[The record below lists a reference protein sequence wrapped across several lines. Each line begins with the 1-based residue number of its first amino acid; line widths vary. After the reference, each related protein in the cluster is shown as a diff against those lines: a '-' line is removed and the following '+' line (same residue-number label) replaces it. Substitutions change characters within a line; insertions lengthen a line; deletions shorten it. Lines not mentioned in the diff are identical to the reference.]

1 MPASSQTQLRSC
13 VLRCGRS
20 GFAVDYWGRNPCVG
34 AVFLTHAHADHLCG
48 LSEAWEPDGRTVYCS
63 SVTKALLL
71 RKFPG
76 LATRRDVRIETLA
89 PNASVVLRLP
99 DRSSASTRTPKRQTT
114 VAETLLPNDSM
125 NDDVEGH
132 ENDELLTVTALD
144 AGHCPGSVAFL
155 FEGKCGRVFHTGD
168 WRREDWCGKASTPF
182 GYDTLTNQ
190 PRRPLNDEKRRASST
205 ASTAA
210 LPRCLTRAPLDLV
223 LLDNTYG
230 DPSYVFP
237 TRHEAAS
244 KVCGLIKQTL
254 EKNENADV
262 YVGVD
267 SLGKEPLLAAIAR
280 AIGEPVRVTPERF
293 HASIAALEAAKEGL
307 DEVKRGDDD
316 DDEESDGDPFLG
328 AAPRGS
334 LTCASTSSCRVFAL
348 PKQRVTRE
356 KLAAVA
362 AHTGREIVGI
372 LPTGWAVANAT
383 ATEAP
388 NAFARAVASF
398 CGEKNKNA
406 ASLSASTKAR
416 DDFTHAKSGAFVS
429 ETTESLP
436 VVHAVPYSLHA
447 SYDELEALVRA
458 LRPRAVVGNTRAPRN
473 RSPGAP
479 TLDVAAHFKDLCF
492 GGDDEN
498 APFDASVSK
507 GAFRHER
514 LVSKRETET
523 RNANGDVLA
532 RARRALAPR
541 GHFVSHAFNAF
552 DAFHKTDVVDVV
564 DAPAR
569 RLRLKPRAATAR
581 SRDARARDEV
591 DDAPIPS
598 AVPAEATS
606 FGKSPSRA
614 KEKEKAIRAPN
625 SPVAFASELA
635 ILTKTYVDA
644 VSRLVRAF
652 PKRAR
657 GFRRGADAPAE
668 RVERREGEGAPAD
681 AEDEE
686 TARKK
691 KKRRHVPRWVADG
704 VADARAARA

>member
-1 MPASSQTQLRSC
+1 

-63 SVTKALLL
+63 SVTKAMLL

-99 DRSSASTRTPKRQTT
+99 DRSSNSTRTPKRQTT
-114 VAETLLPNDSM
+114 VAETLLPVDSM

-155 FEGKCGRVFHTGD
+155 FEGACGRVFHTGD

-182 GYDTLTNQ
+182 GYAETNQ
-190 PRRPLNDEKRRASST
+190 PQRPNEKKHRGSGVAKN
-205 ASTAA
+205 AA

-254 EKNENADV
+254 AENENADV

-334 LTCASTSSCRVFAL
+334 LTCASTSTCRVFAL

-372 LPTGWAVANAT
+372 LPTGWAVAPAT

-388 NAFARAVASF
+388 NAFAATVASF

-406 ASLSASTKAR
+406 ARLSASARSR
-416 DDFTHAKSGAFVS
+416 DDFTSARGAFVS
-429 ETTESLP
+429 ETTDGLP

-473 RSPGAP
+473 RMSGAP

-492 GGDDEN
+492 GGDDDD
-498 APFDASVSK
+498 APFDASVSV
-507 GAFRHER
+507 AFRHER
-514 LVSKRETET
+514 LLSKRETE
-523 RNANGDVLA
+523 RAANGEVLA

-552 DAFHKTDVVDVV
+552 DAFDKTDVVYVV

-569 RLRLKPRAATAR
+569 RLRLKPRADTAR

-598 AVPAEATS
+598 SVPAEATS
-606 FGKSPSRA
+606 TGKSPSRA
-614 KEKEKAIRAPN
+614 KEKAKAIRAPN

>member
-63 SVTKALLL
+63 SVTKAMLL

-99 DRSSASTRTPKRQTT
+99 DRSSNSTRTPKRQTT
-114 VAETLLPNDSM
+114 VAETLLPVDSM

-155 FEGKCGRVFHTGD
+155 FEGACGRVFHTGD

-182 GYDTLTNQ
+182 GYAETNQ
-190 PRRPLNDEKRRASST
+190 PQRPNEKKHRGSGVAKN
-205 ASTAA
+205 AA

-254 EKNENADV
+254 AENENADV

-307 DEVKRGDDD
+307 DEVKRGDDY

-334 LTCASTSSCRVFAL
+334 LTCASTSTCRVFAL

-372 LPTGWAVANAT
+372 LPTGWAVAPAT

-388 NAFARAVASF
+388 NAFAATVASF
-398 CGEKNKNA
+398 CGEKIKNA
-406 ASLSASTKAR
+406 ARLSASARSR
-416 DDFTHAKSGAFVS
+416 DDFTSARGAFVS
-429 ETTESLP
+429 ETTDGLP

-473 RSPGAP
+473 RTSGAP

-492 GGDDEN
+492 GGDDDD
-498 APFDASVSK
+498 APFDASVSV
-507 GAFRHER
+507 AFRHER
-514 LVSKRETET
+514 LLSKRETE
-523 RNANGDVLA
+523 RAANGEVLA

-552 DAFHKTDVVDVV
+552 DAFDKTDVVYVV

-569 RLRLKPRAATAR
+569 RLRLKPRADTAR

-598 AVPAEATS
+598 SVPAEATS
-606 FGKSPSRA
+606 TGKSPSRA
-614 KEKEKAIRAPN
+614 KEKAKAIRAPN

>member
-1 MPASSQTQLRSC
+1 M
-13 VLRCGRS
+13 LRCGRS

-63 SVTKALLL
+63 SVTKAMLL

-99 DRSSASTRTPKRQTT
+99 DRSSNSTRTPKRQTT
-114 VAETLLPNDSM
+114 VAETLLPVDSM

-155 FEGKCGRVFHTGD
+155 FEGACGRVFHTGD
-168 WRREDWCGKASTPF
+168 WRREYWCGKASTPF
-182 GYDTLTNQ
+182 GYAETNQ
-190 PRRPLNDEKRRASST
+190 PQRPNEKKHRGSGVAKN
-205 ASTAA
+205 AA

-254 EKNENADV
+254 AENENADV

-307 DEVKRGDDD
+307 GEVKRGDDD

-334 LTCASTSSCRVFAL
+334 LTCASTSTCRVFAL

-372 LPTGWAVANAT
+372 LPTGWAVAPAT

-388 NAFARAVASF
+388 NAFAATVLTVASF

-406 ASLSASTKAR
+406 ARLSASARSR
-416 DDFTHAKSGAFVS
+416 DDLPSARGAFVS
-429 ETTESLP
+429 ETTDGLP

-473 RSPGAP
+473 RTSGAP

-492 GGDDEN
+492 GGDDDD
-498 APFDASVSK
+498 APFDASVSV
-507 GAFRHER
+507 AFRHER
-514 LVSKRETET
+514 LLSKRETE
-523 RNANGDVLA
+523 RAANGEVLA

-552 DAFHKTDVVDVV
+552 YAFDKTDVVYVV

-569 RLRLKPRAATAR
+569 RLRLKPRADTAR

-598 AVPAEATS
+598 SVPAEATS
-606 FGKSPSRA
+606 TGKSPSRA
-614 KEKEKAIRAPN
+614 KEKAKAIRAPN

>member
-1 MPASSQTQLRSC
+1 M
-13 VLRCGRS
+13 LRCGRS

-63 SVTKALLL
+63 SVTKAMLL

-99 DRSSASTRTPKRQTT
+99 DRSSNSTRTPKRQTT
-114 VAETLLPNDSM
+114 VAETLLPVDSM

-155 FEGKCGRVFHTGD
+155 FEGACGRVFHTGD

-182 GYDTLTNQ
+182 GYAETNQ
-190 PRRPLNDEKRRASST
+190 PQRPNEKKHRGSGVAKN
-205 ASTAA
+205 AA

-254 EKNENADV
+254 AENENADV

-334 LTCASTSSCRVFAL
+334 LTCASTSTCRVFAL

-372 LPTGWAVANAT
+372 LPTGWAVAPAT

-388 NAFARAVASF
+388 NAFAATVASF

-406 ASLSASTKAR
+406 ARLSASARSR
-416 DDFTHAKSGAFVS
+416 DDFTSARGAFVS
-429 ETTESLP
+429 ETTDGLP

-473 RSPGAP
+473 RMSGAP

-492 GGDDEN
+492 GGDDDD
-498 APFDASVSK
+498 APFDASVSV
-507 GAFRHER
+507 AFRHER
-514 LVSKRETET
+514 LLSKRETE
-523 RNANGDVLA
+523 RAANGEVLA

-552 DAFHKTDVVDVV
+552 DAFDKTDVVYVV

-569 RLRLKPRAATAR
+569 RLRLKPRADTAR

-598 AVPAEATS
+598 SVPAEATS
-606 FGKSPSRA
+606 TGKSPSRA
-614 KEKEKAIRAPN
+614 KEKAKAIRAPN

>member
-1 MPASSQTQLRSC
+1 M
-13 VLRCGRS
+13 
-20 GFAVDYWGRNPCVG
+20 
-34 AVFLTHAHADHLCG
+34 
-48 LSEAWEPDGRTVYCS
+48 
-63 SVTKALLL
+63 
-71 RKFPG
+71 
-76 LATRRDVRIETLA
+76 
-89 PNASVVLRLP
+89 
-99 DRSSASTRTPKRQTT
+99 
-114 VAETLLPNDSM
+114 
-125 NDDVEGH
+125 
-132 ENDELLTVTALD
+132 
-144 AGHCPGSVAFL
+144 
-155 FEGKCGRVFHTGD
+155 
-168 WRREDWCGKASTPF
+168 
-182 GYDTLTNQ
+182 
-190 PRRPLNDEKRRASST
+190 
-205 ASTAA
+205 
-210 LPRCLTRAPLDLV
+210 
-223 LLDNTYG
+223 
-230 DPSYVFP
+230 
-237 TRHEAAS
+237 
-244 KVCGLIKQTL
+244 
-254 EKNENADV
+254 
-262 YVGVD
+262 
-267 SLGKEPLLAAIAR
+267 
-280 AIGEPVRVTPERF
+280 
-293 HASIAALEAAKEGL
+293 
-307 DEVKRGDDD
+307 
-316 DDEESDGDPFLG
+316 
-328 AAPRGS
+328 
-334 LTCASTSSCRVFAL
+334 FAL

-372 LPTGWAVANAT
+372 LPTGWAVAPAT

-388 NAFARAVASF
+388 NAFAATVLTVASF

-406 ASLSASTKAR
+406 ARLSASARSR
-416 DDFTHAKSGAFVS
+416 DDLPSARGAFVS
-429 ETTESLP
+429 ETTDGLP

-473 RSPGAP
+473 RTSGAP

-492 GGDDEN
+492 GGDDDD
-498 APFDASVSK
+498 APFDASVSV
-507 GAFRHER
+507 AFRHER
-514 LVSKRETET
+514 LLSKRETE
-523 RNANGDVLA
+523 RAANGEVLA

-552 DAFHKTDVVDVV
+552 YAFDKTDVVYVV

-569 RLRLKPRAATAR
+569 RLRLKPRADTAR

-598 AVPAEATS
+598 SVPAEATS
-606 FGKSPSRA
+606 TGKSPSRA
-614 KEKEKAIRAPN
+614 KEKAKAIRAPN

>member
-63 SVTKALLL
+63 SVTKAMLL

-99 DRSSASTRTPKRQTT
+99 DRSSNSTRTPKRQTT
-114 VAETLLPNDSM
+114 VAETLLPVDSM

-155 FEGKCGRVFHTGD
+155 FEGACGRVFHTGD

-182 GYDTLTNQ
+182 GYAETNQ
-190 PRRPLNDEKRRASST
+190 PQRPNEKKHRGSGVAKN
-205 ASTAA
+205 AA

-254 EKNENADV
+254 AENENADV

-334 LTCASTSSCRVFAL
+334 LTCASTSTCRVFAL

-372 LPTGWAVANAT
+372 LPTGWAVAPAT

-388 NAFARAVASF
+388 NAFAATVASF

-406 ASLSASTKAR
+406 ARLSASARSR
-416 DDFTHAKSGAFVS
+416 DDFTSARGAFVS
-429 ETTESLP
+429 ETTDGLP

-473 RSPGAP
+473 RMSGAP

-492 GGDDEN
+492 GGDDDD
-498 APFDASVSK
+498 APFDASVSV
-507 GAFRHER
+507 AFRHER
-514 LVSKRETET
+514 LLSKRETE
-523 RNANGDVLA
+523 RAANGEVLA

-552 DAFHKTDVVDVV
+552 DAFDKTDVVYVV

-569 RLRLKPRAATAR
+569 RLRLKPRADTAR

-598 AVPAEATS
+598 SVPAEATS
-606 FGKSPSRA
+606 TGKSPSRA
-614 KEKEKAIRAPN
+614 KEKAKAIRAPN

>member
-63 SVTKALLL
+63 SVTKAMLL

-99 DRSSASTRTPKRQTT
+99 DRSSNSTRTPKRQTT
-114 VAETLLPNDSM
+114 VAETLLPVDSM

-155 FEGKCGRVFHTGD
+155 FEGACGRVFHTGD

-182 GYDTLTNQ
+182 GYAETNQ
-190 PRRPLNDEKRRASST
+190 PQRPNEKKHRGSGVAKN
-205 ASTAA
+205 AA

-254 EKNENADV
+254 AENENADV

-334 LTCASTSSCRVFAL
+334 LTCASTSTCRVFAL

-372 LPTGWAVANAT
+372 LPTGWAVAPAT

-388 NAFARAVASF
+388 NAFAATVASF

-406 ASLSASTKAR
+406 ARLSASARSR
-416 DDFTHAKSGAFVS
+416 DDFTSARGAFVS
-429 ETTESLP
+429 ETTDGLP

-473 RSPGAP
+473 RMSGAP

-492 GGDDEN
+492 GGDDDD
-498 APFDASVSK
+498 APFDASVSV
-507 GAFRHER
+507 AFRHER
-514 LVSKRETET
+514 LLSKRETE
-523 RNANGDVLA
+523 RAANGEVLA

-552 DAFHKTDVVDVV
+552 DAFDKTDVVYVV

-569 RLRLKPRAATAR
+569 RLRLKPRADTAR

-598 AVPAEATS
+598 SVPAEATS
-606 FGKSPSRA
+606 TGKSPSRA
-614 KEKEKAIRAPN
+614 KEKAKAIRAPN

-657 GFRRGADAPAE
+657 GFRRGADAPAD

>member
-1 MPASSQTQLRSC
+1 M
-13 VLRCGRS
+13 LRCGRS

-63 SVTKALLL
+63 SVTKAMLL

-99 DRSSASTRTPKRQTT
+99 DRSSNSTRTPKRQTT
-114 VAETLLPNDSM
+114 VAETLLPVDSM

-155 FEGKCGRVFHTGD
+155 FEGACGRVFHTGD

-182 GYDTLTNQ
+182 GYAETNQ
-190 PRRPLNDEKRRASST
+190 PQRPNEKKHRGSGVAKN
-205 ASTAA
+205 AA

-254 EKNENADV
+254 AENENADV

-334 LTCASTSSCRVFAL
+334 LTCASTSTCRVFAL

-372 LPTGWAVANAT
+372 LPTGWAVAPAT

-388 NAFARAVASF
+388 NAFAATVASF

-406 ASLSASTKAR
+406 ARLSASARSR
-416 DDFTHAKSGAFVS
+416 DDFTSARGAFVS
-429 ETTESLP
+429 ETTDGLP

-473 RSPGAP
+473 RTSGAP

-492 GGDDEN
+492 GGDDDD
-498 APFDASVSK
+498 APFDASVSV
-507 GAFRHER
+507 AFRHER
-514 LVSKRETET
+514 LLSKRETE
-523 RNANGDVLA
+523 RAANGEVLA

-552 DAFHKTDVVDVV
+552 DAFDKTDVVYVV

-569 RLRLKPRAATAR
+569 RLRLKPRADTAR

-598 AVPAEATS
+598 SVPAEATS
-606 FGKSPSRA
+606 TGKSPSRA
-614 KEKEKAIRAPN
+614 KEKAKAIRAPN

>member
-63 SVTKALLL
+63 SVTKAMLL

-99 DRSSASTRTPKRQTT
+99 DRSSNSTRTPKRQTT
-114 VAETLLPNDSM
+114 VAETLLPVDSM

-155 FEGKCGRVFHTGD
+155 FEGACGRVFHTGD

-182 GYDTLTNQ
+182 GYAETNQ
-190 PRRPLNDEKRRASST
+190 PQRPNEKKHRGSGVAKN
-205 ASTAA
+205 AA

-254 EKNENADV
+254 AENENADV

-334 LTCASTSSCRVFAL
+334 LTCASTSTCRVFAL

-372 LPTGWAVANAT
+372 LPTGWAVAPAT

-388 NAFARAVASF
+388 NAFAATVASF

-406 ASLSASTKAR
+406 ARLSASARSR
-416 DDFTHAKSGAFVS
+416 DDFTSARGAFVS
-429 ETTESLP
+429 ETTDGLP

-473 RSPGAP
+473 RTSGAP

-492 GGDDEN
+492 GGDDDD
-498 APFDASVSK
+498 APFDASVSV
-507 GAFRHER
+507 AFRHER
-514 LVSKRETET
+514 LLSKRETE
-523 RNANGDVLA
+523 RAANGEVLA

-552 DAFHKTDVVDVV
+552 DAFDKTDVVYVV

-569 RLRLKPRAATAR
+569 RLRLKPRADTAR

-598 AVPAEATS
+598 SVPAEATS
-606 FGKSPSRA
+606 TGKSPSRA
-614 KEKEKAIRAPN
+614 KEKAKAIRAPN

>member
-1 MPASSQTQLRSC
+1 M
-13 VLRCGRS
+13 LRCGRS

-63 SVTKALLL
+63 SVTKAMLL

-99 DRSSASTRTPKRQTT
+99 DRSSNSTRTPKRQTT
-114 VAETLLPNDSM
+114 VAETLLPVDSM

-155 FEGKCGRVFHTGD
+155 FEGACGRVFHTGD

-182 GYDTLTNQ
+182 GYAETNQ
-190 PRRPLNDEKRRASST
+190 PQRPNEKKHRGSGVAKN
-205 ASTAA
+205 AA

-254 EKNENADV
+254 AENENADV

-334 LTCASTSSCRVFAL
+334 LTCASTSTCRVFAL

-372 LPTGWAVANAT
+372 LPTGWAVAPAT

-388 NAFARAVASF
+388 NAFAATVASF
-398 CGEKNKNA
+398 CGEQNKNENA
-406 ASLSASTKAR
+406 ARLSASARSR
-416 DDFTHAKSGAFVS
+416 DDFTSARGAFVS
-429 ETTESLP
+429 ETTDGLP

-473 RSPGAP
+473 RTSGAP

-492 GGDDEN
+492 GGGDDD
-498 APFDASVSK
+498 APFAPLSVSV
-507 GAFRHER
+507 AFRHER
-514 LVSKRETET
+514 LLSKRETE
-523 RNANGDVLA
+523 RAANGEVLA

-552 DAFHKTDVVDVV
+552 DAFDKTDVVYVV

-569 RLRLKPRAATAR
+569 RLRLKPRADTAR

-598 AVPAEATS
+598 SVPAEATS
-606 FGKSPSRA
+606 TGKSPSRA
-614 KEKEKAIRAPN
+614 KEKAKAIRAPN

>member
-1 MPASSQTQLRSC
+1 M
-13 VLRCGRS
+13 LRCGRS

-63 SVTKALLL
+63 SVTKAMLL

-99 DRSSASTRTPKRQTT
+99 DRSSNSTRTPKRQTT
-114 VAETLLPNDSM
+114 VAETLLPVDSM

-155 FEGKCGRVFHTGD
+155 FEGACGRVFHTGD

-182 GYDTLTNQ
+182 GYAETNQ
-190 PRRPLNDEKRRASST
+190 PQRPNEKKHRGSGVAKN
-205 ASTAA
+205 AA

-254 EKNENADV
+254 AENENADV

-334 LTCASTSSCRVFAL
+334 LTCASTSTCRVFAL

-372 LPTGWAVANAT
+372 LPTGWAVAPAT

-388 NAFARAVASF
+388 NAFAATVASF

-406 ASLSASTKAR
+406 AISLSASARSR
-416 DDFTHAKSGAFVS
+416 DDLPSARGAFVS
-429 ETTESLP
+429 ETTDGLP

-473 RSPGAP
+473 RTSGAP

-492 GGDDEN
+492 GGGDDD
-498 APFDASVSK
+498 APFAPLSVSV
-507 GAFRHER
+507 AFRHER
-514 LVSKRETET
+514 LLSKRETE
-523 RNANGDVLA
+523 RAANGEVLA

-552 DAFHKTDVVDVV
+552 DAFDKTDVVYVV

-569 RLRLKPRAATAR
+569 RLRLKPRADTAR

-598 AVPAEATS
+598 SVPAEATS
-606 FGKSPSRA
+606 TGKSPSRA
-614 KEKEKAIRAPN
+614 KEKAKAIRAPN

>member
-13 VLRCGRS
+13 VLRGGRS
-20 GFAVDYWGRNPCVG
+20 GFAGDYWGRNPCVG

-114 VAETLLPNDSM
+114 VAETLLPNDSV
-125 NDDVEGH
+125 NDIGEGH

-155 FEGKCGRVFHTGD
+155 FEGACGRVFHTGD

-182 GYDTLTNQ
+182 GYAETNQ
-190 PRRPLNDEKRRASST
+190 PQRPNEKKHRGSGVAKN
-205 ASTAA
+205 AA

-254 EKNENADV
+254 AENENADV

-334 LTCASTSSCRVFAL
+334 LTCASTSTCRVFAL

-372 LPTGWAVANAT
+372 LPTGWAVAPAT

-388 NAFARAVASF
+388 NAFAATVASF

-406 ASLSASTKAR
+406 ARLSASARSR
-416 DDFTHAKSGAFVS
+416 DDFTSARGAFVS
-429 ETTESLP
+429 ETTDGLP

-473 RSPGAP
+473 RMSGAP

-492 GGDDEN
+492 GGDDDD
-498 APFDASVSK
+498 APFDASVSV
-507 GAFRHER
+507 AFRHER
-514 LVSKRETET
+514 LLSKRETE
-523 RNANGDVLA
+523 RAANGEVLA

-552 DAFHKTDVVDVV
+552 DAFDKTDVVYVV

-569 RLRLKPRAATAR
+569 RLRLKPRADTAR

-606 FGKSPSRA
+606 TGKSPSRA
-614 KEKEKAIRAPN
+614 KEKAKAIRAPN

>member
-1 MPASSQTQLRSC
+1 
-13 VLRCGRS
+13 
-20 GFAVDYWGRNPCVG
+20 
-34 AVFLTHAHADHLCG
+34 
-48 LSEAWEPDGRTVYCS
+48 
-63 SVTKALLL
+63 
-71 RKFPG
+71 
-76 LATRRDVRIETLA
+76 
-89 PNASVVLRLP
+89 
-99 DRSSASTRTPKRQTT
+99 
-114 VAETLLPNDSM
+114 
-125 NDDVEGH
+125 
-132 ENDELLTVTALD
+132 
-144 AGHCPGSVAFL
+144 
-155 FEGKCGRVFHTGD
+155 
-168 WRREDWCGKASTPF
+168 
-182 GYDTLTNQ
+182 
-190 PRRPLNDEKRRASST
+190 
-205 ASTAA
+205 
-210 LPRCLTRAPLDLV
+210 
-223 LLDNTYG
+223 
-230 DPSYVFP
+230 
-237 TRHEAAS
+237 
-244 KVCGLIKQTL
+244 
-254 EKNENADV
+254 
-262 YVGVD
+262 
-267 SLGKEPLLAAIAR
+267 
-280 AIGEPVRVTPERF
+280 
-293 HASIAALEAAKEGL
+293 
-307 DEVKRGDDD
+307 
-316 DDEESDGDPFLG
+316 
-328 AAPRGS
+328 
-334 LTCASTSSCRVFAL
+334 
-348 PKQRVTRE
+348 
-356 KLAAVA
+356 
-362 AHTGREIVGI
+362 
-372 LPTGWAVANAT
+372 
-383 ATEAP
+383 
-388 NAFARAVASF
+388 
-398 CGEKNKNA
+398 
-406 ASLSASTKAR
+406 
-416 DDFTHAKSGAFVS
+416 
-429 ETTESLP
+429 
-436 VVHAVPYSLHA
+436 VHAVPYSLHA

-458 LRPRAVVGNTRAPRN
+458 LRPRAVFGNTRAPRN
-473 RSPGAP
+473 SSSGAP

-492 GGDDEN
+492 GGDETSD
-498 APFDASVSK
+498 APFDASASK
-507 GAFRHER
+507 GAFPRER

-552 DAFHKTDVVDVV
+552 DKTDVVDVV

>member
-63 SVTKALLL
+63 SVTKAMLL

-99 DRSSASTRTPKRQTT
+99 DRSSNSTRTPKRQTT
-114 VAETLLPNDSM
+114 VAETLLPVDSM

-155 FEGKCGRVFHTGD
+155 FEGACGRVFHTGD

-182 GYDTLTNQ
+182 GYAETNQ
-190 PRRPLNDEKRRASST
+190 PQRPNEKKHRGSGVAKN
-205 ASTAA
+205 AA

-237 TRHEAAS
+237 SRHEAAS
-244 KVCGLIKQTL
+244 AVCGLIKKIFDQ
-254 EKNENADV
+254 NENADV

-334 LTCASTSSCRVFAL
+334 LTCASTSTCRVFAL

-372 LPTGWAVANAT
+372 LPTGWAVAPAT

-388 NAFARAVASF
+388 NAFAATVASF

-406 ASLSASTKAR
+406 ARLSASARSR
-416 DDFTHAKSGAFVS
+416 DDFTSARGAFVS
-429 ETTESLP
+429 ETTDGLP

-473 RSPGAP
+473 RMSGAP

-492 GGDDEN
+492 GGDDDD
-498 APFDASVSK
+498 APFDASVSV
-507 GAFRHER
+507 AFRHER
-514 LVSKRETET
+514 LLSKRETE
-523 RNANGDVLA
+523 RAANGEVLA

-552 DAFHKTDVVDVV
+552 DAFDKTDVVYVV

-569 RLRLKPRAATAR
+569 RLRLKPRADTAR

-598 AVPAEATS
+598 SVPAEATS
-606 FGKSPSRA
+606 TGKSPSRA
-614 KEKEKAIRAPN
+614 KEKAKAIRAPN

>member
-1 MPASSQTQLRSC
+1 M
-13 VLRCGRS
+13 LRCGRS

-71 RKFPG
+71 RKFPR

-99 DRSSASTRTPKRQTT
+99 DRSSNSTRTSISRLAT
-114 VAETLLPNDSM
+114 VAETLLPVDATNDECERHE
-125 NDDVEGH
+125 N

-155 FEGKCGRVFHTGD
+155 FEGACGRVFHTGD

-182 GYDTLTNQ
+182 GYAETNKEKQ
-190 PRRPLNDEKRRASST
+190 NDARKSAT
-205 ASTAA
+205 K

-237 TRHEAAS
+237 SRHEAAS
-244 KVCGLIKQTL
+244 AVCGLIKKIFDQ
-254 EKNENADV
+254 NENADV

-334 LTCASTSSCRVFAL
+334 LTCASTSTCRVFAL

-372 LPTGWAVANAT
+372 LPTGWAVAPAT

-388 NAFARAVASF
+388 NAFAATVASF

-406 ASLSASTKAR
+406 ARLSASARSR
-416 DDFTHAKSGAFVS
+416 DDFTSARGAFVS
-429 ETTESLP
+429 ETTDGLP

-552 DAFHKTDVVDVV
+552 DAFDKTDVVDVV

-569 RLRLKPRAATAR
+569 RLRLKPRADTAR

-606 FGKSPSRA
+606 TGKSPSRA
-614 KEKEKAIRAPN
+614 KEKAKAIRAPN

>member
-1 MPASSQTQLRSC
+1 
-13 VLRCGRS
+13 
-20 GFAVDYWGRNPCVG
+20 
-34 AVFLTHAHADHLCG
+34 
-48 LSEAWEPDGRTVYCS
+48 
-63 SVTKALLL
+63 
-71 RKFPG
+71 
-76 LATRRDVRIETLA
+76 
-89 PNASVVLRLP
+89 
-99 DRSSASTRTPKRQTT
+99 
-114 VAETLLPNDSM
+114 
-125 NDDVEGH
+125 
-132 ENDELLTVTALD
+132 
-144 AGHCPGSVAFL
+144 
-155 FEGKCGRVFHTGD
+155 
-168 WRREDWCGKASTPF
+168 
-182 GYDTLTNQ
+182 
-190 PRRPLNDEKRRASST
+190 
-205 ASTAA
+205 
-210 LPRCLTRAPLDLV
+210 
-223 LLDNTYG
+223 
-230 DPSYVFP
+230 
-237 TRHEAAS
+237 
-244 KVCGLIKQTL
+244 
-254 EKNENADV
+254 
-262 YVGVD
+262 VD

-372 LPTGWAVANAT
+372 LPTGWAVAPAT

-406 ASLSASTKAR
+406 ARLSASARSR
-416 DDFTHAKSGAFVS
+416 DDFTSARGAFVS
-429 ETTESLP
+429 ETTDGLP

-657 GFRRGADAPAE
+657 GFRRGPDAPVE
-668 RVERREGEGAPAD
+668 RVERREGEGAPED

>member
-63 SVTKALLL
+63 SVTKAMLL

-114 VAETLLPNDSM
+114 VAETLLPNDSV

-155 FEGKCGRVFHTGD
+155 FEGACGRVFHTGD

-190 PRRPLNDEKRRASST
+190 PERPNEKKHRGSGVVKNPT
-205 ASTAA
+205 

-372 LPTGWAVANAT
+372 LPTGWAVAKAT

-398 CGEKNKNA
+398 CGERNKNA
-406 ASLSASTKAR
+406 ASLSASTRAR
-416 DDFTHAKSGAFVS
+416 DDFTSANGAFVS
-429 ETTESLP
+429 ETTE
-436 VVHAVPYSLHA
+436 
-447 SYDELEALVRA
+447 
-458 LRPRAVVGNTRAPRN
+458 
-473 RSPGAP
+473 
-479 TLDVAAHFKDLCF
+479 
-492 GGDDEN
+492 
-498 APFDASVSK
+498 
-507 GAFRHER
+507 
-514 LVSKRETET
+514 
-523 RNANGDVLA
+523 
-532 RARRALAPR
+532 
-541 GHFVSHAFNAF
+541 
-552 DAFHKTDVVDVV
+552 
-564 DAPAR
+564 
-569 RLRLKPRAATAR
+569 
-581 SRDARARDEV
+581 
-591 DDAPIPS
+591 
-598 AVPAEATS
+598 
-606 FGKSPSRA
+606 
-614 KEKEKAIRAPN
+614 
-625 SPVAFASELA
+625 
-635 ILTKTYVDA
+635 
-644 VSRLVRAF
+644 
-652 PKRAR
+652 
-657 GFRRGADAPAE
+657 
-668 RVERREGEGAPAD
+668 
-681 AEDEE
+681 
-686 TARKK
+686 
-691 KKRRHVPRWVADG
+691 
-704 VADARAARA
+704 